1 MYTALYRK
9 WRPMT
14 FDDVVSQPHITT
26 TLSRQISEGKT
37 AHAYLFTG
45 SRGTGKTTCARIFAK
60 AINCRNPHD
69 GKPCL
74 ECDVCRAA
82 DSGTLNDIIEIDA
95 ASNTGV
101 EDIRDLRES
110 TVYTPEIA
118 QYKVYIIDEV
128 HMLSNQAF
136 NALLKIMEEP
146 PEHIKFILATTEIHK
161 VPATIISRC
170 QRFDFRRIRSED
182 ITARLL
188 YIAEKEN
195 VSLNEDAA
203 AMIARISDGAM
214 RDALSILDQCIAMGE
229 ANGAEIT
236 QETVSETAGIAGR
249 DALFDILHGLAEK
262 DATSVLKAVDML
274 YSRSK
279 DMSRLCDE
287 LIFQLRNIMLIKTA
301 PQNREL
307 LNCLPNEVEQLV
319 SLSESMTL
327 NEIFNS
333 LSILQSSQEVM
344 QRAVSKRTELEMA
357 VIKIC
362 SLSGYAKESVTN
374 EDTAALVKRIA
385 ALENELTELKRN
397 GISVKEKS
405 SSSTR
410 TNNSSPSISDNTMQA
425 GGDIKKQQSAPIT
438 EDSLKP
444 FPQWDEVLTRL
455 TEVNPGC
462 AGALRGSTG
471 RYSGNTLLIEVQ
483 SEFFLGLFKRKENAM
498 SLRDVV
504 KEVTGQTYSLRA
516 RCVKEKPQASSEDKL
531 SELIELAKKADIPFD
546 IN

>member
-1 MYTALYRK
+1 
-9 WRPMT
+9 
-14 FDDVVSQPHITT
+14 
-26 TLSRQISEGKT
+26 
-37 AHAYLFTG
+37 
-45 SRGTGKTTCARIFAK
+45 
-60 AINCRNPHD
+60 
-69 GKPCL
+69 
-74 ECDVCRAA
+74 
-82 DSGTLNDIIEIDA
+82 
-95 ASNTGV
+95 
-101 EDIRDLRES
+101 
-110 TVYTPEIA
+110 
-118 QYKVYIIDEV
+118 
-128 HMLSNQAF
+128 
-136 NALLKIMEEP
+136 
-146 PEHIKFILATTEIHK
+146 
-161 VPATIISRC
+161 
-170 QRFDFRRIRSED
+170 
-182 ITARLL
+182 
-188 YIAEKEN
+188 
-195 VSLNEDAA
+195 
-203 AMIARISDGAM
+203 
-214 RDALSILDQCIAMGE
+214 
-229 ANGAEIT
+229 
-236 QETVSETAGIAGR
+236 
-249 DALFDILHGLAEK
+249 
-262 DATSVLKAVDML
+262 
-274 YSRSK
+274 
-279 DMSRLCDE
+279 MSRLCDE

-397 GISVKEKS
+397 GVSVKEKS
-405 SSSTR
+405 RSSGA
-410 TNNSSPSISDNTMQA
+410 NNPSPSISDNTVQA

-483 SEFFLGLFKRKENAM
+483 SEFFLGLFKEENAM